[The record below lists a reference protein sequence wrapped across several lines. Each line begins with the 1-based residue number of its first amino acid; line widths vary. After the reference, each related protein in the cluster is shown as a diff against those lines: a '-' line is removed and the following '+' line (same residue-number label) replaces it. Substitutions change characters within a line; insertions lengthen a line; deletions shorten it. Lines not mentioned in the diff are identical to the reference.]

1 VIDWKTNKLG
11 DSVRAHREPSSLLRC
26 AMNNHYLLQMH
37 LYLVAL
43 RRYLGETQA
52 PDDAWLVFLRGV
64 HAGSTDGILHI
75 KPPEELLAELG
86 GLFRSIRS

>member
-1 VIDWKTNKLG
+1 
-11 DSVRAHREPSSLLRC
+11 
-26 AMNNHYLLQMH
+26 
-37 LYLVAL
+37 VAL